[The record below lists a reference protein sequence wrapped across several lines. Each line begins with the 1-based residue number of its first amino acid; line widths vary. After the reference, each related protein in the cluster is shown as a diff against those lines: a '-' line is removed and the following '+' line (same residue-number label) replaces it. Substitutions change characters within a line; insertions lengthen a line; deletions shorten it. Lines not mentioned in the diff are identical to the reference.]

1 MWCKNGS
8 LRIKPNGSGYTLV
21 ELLAVLAI
29 ISLIFVL
36 AWPAYR
42 GVAEKLALRQDAAVL
57 ARELRL
63 ARQTAITMGE
73 ECCVIFIASSAAK
86 PSTTYQIRRG
96 GKIRIVR
103 LTRGV
108 TIAGSSFARDPVYPS
123 QYDRT
128 ACRFVPSGA
137 PTGGGT
143 VHLKNSGEESLY
155 VAVTPATARVRVTAE
170 DPRN

>member
-1 MWCKNGS
+1 MMWYKNGF
-8 LRIKPNGSGYTLV
+8 LGIKPNGSGYTLV

-29 ISLIFVL
+29 ISLLFVM
-36 AWPAYR
+36 AWPTYR
-42 GVAEKLALRQDAAVL
+42 STAAKLALRQDASIL

-86 PSTTYQIRRG
+86 PSTTYQIRQG
-96 GKIRIVR
+96 GDIRVVN

-108 TIAGSSFARDPVYPS
+108 TIAGTSFARDPVFPS

-128 ACRFVPSGA
+128 ACRFLPSGA
-137 PTGGGT
+137 PARGGT
-143 VHLKNSGEESLY
+143 VHLK
-155 VAVTPATARVRVTAE
+155 
-170 DPRN
+170 